1 MQRPGSSSSHPSDS
15 ATTAQP
21 RSRARGPAR
30 LRRWFRDGLLRRVFK
45 NAGILLSGKALAGL
59 FGLGALAVTARALGP
74 ELFGT
79 LVLVQT
85 YVLFVGGLAK
95 FQSWQ
100 AVIHYGAQC
109 LDEDRVEDLQGLIKL
124 TMLLDLGSA
133 VLGMGVAAAAAST
146 VGPWLGWGPEVV
158 PLAMLYSVMILF
170 TITATPTGILR
181 LFDRFDLL
189 AAQSAVT
196 PALRLIGACAA
207 YLSGAGL
214 GAFIIVWLV
223 SGVAGRL
230 SLVALGWR
238 EFARQGLM
246 HGMNFSLRR
255 LVKPH
260 PRLWR
265 FVWSTNLNM
274 SLYVIADRGRTLA
287 VGWVL
292 GPAAAGLF
300 EVAKVFSGVI
310 IKPVT
315 HLAQSIYPE
324 LAKLSAEGG
333 AKPLRRLMVR
343 AGLIAGGGATLIL
356 AGLVVLGEPLIRLT
370 VGEAY
375 VGAYGVFMLL
385 ALASVIGVYGF
396 ALGPVMLALGKPNIL
411 FRANLVLVI
420 PTFSLLLLL
429 LWQMGLIGAGIATVA
444 GSVIWLVAVGVIT
457 FRRLRKREAGGRM
470 A

>member
-1 MQRPGSSSSHPSDS
+1 M
-15 ATTAQP
+15 AQP
-21 RSRARGPAR
+21 RSRAHGPAR

-45 NAGILLSGKALAGL
+45 NAGILLNGKALAGL

-196 PALRLIGACAA
+196 PALRLIGAGGA

-230 SLVALGWR
+230 ALVALGWR

-274 SLYVIADRGRTLA
+274 SLYVISDRGRTLLRIQA
-287 VGWVL
+287 V
-292 GPAAAGLF
+292 
-300 EVAKVFSGVI
+300 
-310 IKPVT
+310 
-315 HLAQSIYPE
+315 
-324 LAKLSAEGG
+324 
-333 AKPLRRLMVR
+333 
-343 AGLIAGGGATLIL
+343 
-356 AGLVVLGEPLIRLT
+356 
-370 VGEAY
+370 
-375 VGAYGVFMLL
+375 
-385 ALASVIGVYGF
+385 
-396 ALGPVMLALGKPNIL
+396 
-411 FRANLVLVI
+411 
-420 PTFSLLLLL
+420 
-429 LWQMGLIGAGIATVA
+429 
-444 GSVIWLVAVGVIT
+444 
-457 FRRLRKREAGGRM
+457 
-470 A
+470 